1 MEKSSIKSAV
11 VRFAIWFD
19 PNYMKNIQDSATKAL
34 GLVCENFLTLQRVSF
49 TKYVEEVVTAEFE
62 KFESFDKFK
71 QSWWIFGYFSVRKN
85 LFVYVLSHDWSSV
98 EKWFSINMEHLQ

>member
-1 MEKSSIKSAV
+1 MHNFRKEVLVLLVTLTSNFMEKSSIKSAV

-49 TKYVEEVVTAEFE
+49 TKYVEEAKE
-62 KFESFDKFK
+62 
-71 QSWWIFGYFSVRKN
+71 QY
-85 LFVYVLSHDWSSV
+85 
-98 EKWFSINMEHLQ
+98 